1 MFMDIIDNDDI
12 YFCIAETLCDILFV
26 VDYYFFALYVINKF
40 VLVEINDPYCKSS

>member
-26 VDYYFFALYVINKF
+26 VDYYFLLYMLLINLYWSK
-40 VLVEINDPYCKSS
+40 